1 MTFEV
6 RKAKAKLKKFLKNM
20 SMQTLMEI
28 NQFMVTN
35 VMPKS
40 SSTINT
46 AVLIDQLCQIMS

>member
-20 SMQTLMEI
+20 SMQTLTEI

-46 AVLIDQLCQIMS
+46 AVLIDQLC

>member
-6 RKAKAKLKKFLKNM
+6 KKAKAKLKKFLKNM
-20 SMQTLMEI
+20 SMQTLTEI
-28 NQFMVTN
+28 NRFMVTN

-46 AVLIDQLCQIMS
+46 ATLID